1 MCNEKLITSG
11 SEEFDRQVLKQVDLL
26 IRYKVEA
33 IFRVID
39 KFQEVSTGM
48 GNQNEDVD
56 EDEDEDEDEENKEEE
71 ARTDFQTGPEQYLI
85 KVGGDQGDIM
95 IIDRD
100 ASAIANSLKDAAT
113 IISATVHVALQ
124 WPKSCHP
131 LTDENFQKY
140 LIHWLKEKGYP
151 EGSTFP
157 PDSKERGFFFFSS
170 INFFITLI

>member
-1 MCNEKLITSG
+1 
-11 SEEFDRQVLKQVDLL
+11 
-26 IRYKVEA
+26 
-33 IFRVID
+33 
-39 KFQEVSTGM
+39 M

-56 EDEDEDEDEENKEEE
+56 EDEDEDKDEENKEGE

-124 WPKSCHP
+124 WRESCHP
-131 LTDENFQKY
+131 VA
-140 LIHWLKEKGYP
+140 
-151 EGSTFP
+151 
-157 PDSKERGFFFFSS
+157 
-170 INFFITLI
+170 